1 MSLAS
6 NVFMEY
12 GYAAMFF
19 CILSSFWVAGKYL
32 AVTLDHPGLWDGTD
46 LGVGILS
53 ALLMFPSQMLI
64 LSYSETG
71 SGPAIWMFAFRRAGI
86 ALYAMTLWY
95 WYLSIGIE
103 KETDF
108 SVPESLR
115 PIEERAW
122 ELHLGWMPG
131 INGKP

>member
-1 MSLAS
+1 MSLYKRLF
-6 NVFMEY
+6 VDYLFTPL
-12 GYAAMFF
+12 FF
-19 CILSSFWVAGKYL
+19 CVLTSFWIAAKHL
-32 AVTLDHPGLWDGTD
+32 AVTIDHPGLWDFAD
-46 LGVGILS
+46 FGVGILS